1 MEKFIFNAYT
11 ALSIIITFIAVL
23 ACVVWIAY
31 WCWKLILTVILG
43 LGVVAIIVYLKEKIN
58 GRHIKRNRQA

>member
-23 ACVVWIAY
+23 ACLVWVVY
-31 WCWKLILTVILG
+31 WCWKFILTVVLG
-43 LGVVAIIVYLKEKIN
+43 LGVVAIIVYLKDKM
-58 GRHIKRNRQA
+58 K